1 MSSISK
7 KIRSHYI
14 PQCVLRRFTDGNGKL
29 HVHDKDRSG
38 EGCFASGPNNL
49 FVEKGLYGLSDRSKE
64 TDKNQLEVLASRYE
78 AGFDDLV
85 KQIETS
91 ISNHRLPRIH
101 EDGPNKRFL
110 SSYFAFSII
119 RTPQRKKD
127 MQVSIPDM
135 TETLLNDYERDTSKT
150 LDKETREKIT
160 LPDNLETMGSDG
172 YIRANIDTLLGKGML
187 KIREL
192 LLQKDLRIVWV
203 TDRSALVIGDAVFVR
218 SPEGIDLRE
227 PNAEIIFPVSG
238 KLALAWGPF
247 NDRWELPIGR
257 DTVRKINES
266 MFRHSRVI
274 ASRAERLTKSLAGLK

>member
-1 MSSISK
+1 MSK
-7 KIRSHYI
+7 KVRSHYI
-14 PQCVLRRFTDGNGKL
+14 PQCVLRRFSDANGKL
-29 HVHDKDRSG
+29 HVHDKDRPG
-38 EGCFASGPNNL
+38 KGCFATGPNNL
-49 FVEKGLYGLSDRSKE
+49 FVEKRLYGLSDRSKE
-64 TDKNQLEVLASRYE
+64 ADKNQLEVLASRYE

-85 KQIETS
+85 KKIETS

-119 RTPQRKKD
+119 RTPQKKKD

-135 TETLLNDYERDTSKT
+135 TETLLNDYERDTGKT

-160 LPDNLETMGSDG
+160 LPDNLETMGNDG
-172 YIRANIDTLLGKGML
+172 YIRANIDTLLGKKML
-187 KIREL
+187 KTREL
-192 LLQKDLRIVWV
+192 LLQKDLRIVRV

-274 ASRAERLTKSLAGLK
+274 ASRAERLTKSLAGMK